1 MEGKIISDRYQIIET
16 LLGKFLK
23 VRKKM
28 GKVENERPIVLKEFI
43 FTSNQFNLFT
53 YFRDI

>member
-16 LLGKFLK
+16 LLGKFIK
-23 VRKKM
+23 VEKKM
-28 GKVENERPIVLKEFI
+28 GKIENDRLIALKEFI
-43 FTSNQFNLFT
+43 FTSNQFILFT